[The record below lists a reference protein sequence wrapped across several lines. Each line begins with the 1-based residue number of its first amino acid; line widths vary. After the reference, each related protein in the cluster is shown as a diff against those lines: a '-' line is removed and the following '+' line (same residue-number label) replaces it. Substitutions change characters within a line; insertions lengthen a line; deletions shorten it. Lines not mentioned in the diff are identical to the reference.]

1 MRRYFILV
9 LLLGSFIL
17 LEAAPPVVTRST
29 TTTTT
34 TNPYPVFTPPQ
45 APAYAPAPAP
55 NPTTTT
61 TTTTTTARALQPQGR
76 SFVNYPAQ
84 NQKPSGKDIIIN
96 PAGPVPEQKVVESF
110 DFNNVDVMTLV
121 KQISRLTGKRFIV
134 DEKLASKKGITIVA
148 PTSISV
154 QEAYD
159 VFLTVLDSNGLAVI
173 KAGPMLKVVEKKDVS
188 SGVTMYK
195 GDYFPTNDE
204 YITKLIKLENVN
216 AQDLETSLTGGR
228 AGGLFGTNVKIKALG
243 DTNTM
248 VVTGTGSQISDLV
261 EMIKLI
267 DVKGDASQ
275 LAVIPIKNA
284 DANNIS
290 DIIKNLLFQG
300 SGTTGTARPAAG
312 MFNRAGSSSVIT
324 RGAEKYSTIFV
335 DDRTNAIIVLANGAG
350 VRKIRSLVK
359 QLDFEVEGGSG
370 IHVYPLKNAR
380 AKDINTTLNN
390 IIGAKAGADKGGLF
404 DAVKITADEWT
415 NALVISAKPKQFEG
429 IKNVIAELDKRKGQ
443 VLFETITMEISL
455 DNASSFGISSNYALS
470 SEVPRAMGFDSG
482 VSSTNNIMNFL
493 TNPSALSGMILGFGS
508 KKTVSVTINGT
519 SMKIPSLA
527 AFITA
532 LEKNSEANVLQRPSI
547 ITSDNE
553 EATIKVLDKIPV
565 VKGTVVQQGISQ
577 QNIDT
582 VDVGLTLKITPRI
595 NETSDFIKLDVEQET
610 SDITDKAPR
619 DLAGTTTA
627 TNSRNIKTSVVVRDK
642 DTVVIGGLYRDN
654 LSTTYNKVPILGDI
668 PILGWFFKGK
678 TTSATK
684 TNLLVFITPN
694 IVRDYETHSKLS
706 IDALNGRKGFV
717 KNNLGGEDNFQ
728 GILDSVE
735 KKVKAQAAEEV
746 VDEKTY
752 MPDNGVKPI
761 KVN

>member
-1 MRRYFILV
+1 
-9 LLLGSFIL
+9 
-17 LEAAPPVVTRST
+17 
-29 TTTTT
+29 
-34 TNPYPVFTPPQ
+34 
-45 APAYAPAPAP
+45 
-55 NPTTTT
+55 
-61 TTTTTTARALQPQGR
+61 
-76 SFVNYPAQ
+76 
-84 NQKPSGKDIIIN
+84 
-96 PAGPVPEQKVVESF
+96 
-110 DFNNVDVMTLV
+110 
-121 KQISRLTGKRFIV
+121 
-134 DEKLASKKGITIVA
+134 
-148 PTSISV
+148 
-154 QEAYD
+154 
-159 VFLTVLDSNGLAVI
+159 
-173 KAGPMLKVVEKKDVS
+173 
-188 SGVTMYK
+188 
-195 GDYFPTNDE
+195 
-204 YITKLIKLENVN
+204 
-216 AQDLETSLTGGR
+216 
-228 AGGLFGTNVKIKALG
+228 
-243 DTNTM
+243 
-248 VVTGTGSQISDLV
+248 
-261 EMIKLI
+261 
-267 DVKGDASQ
+267 
-275 LAVIPIKNA
+275 
-284 DANNIS
+284 
-290 DIIKNLLFQG
+290 
-300 SGTTGTARPAAG
+300 
-312 MFNRAGSSSVIT
+312 
-324 RGAEKYSTIFV
+324 
-335 DDRTNAIIVLANGAG
+335 
-350 VRKIRSLVK
+350 
-359 QLDFEVEGGSG
+359 
-370 IHVYPLKNAR
+370 
-380 AKDINTTLNN
+380 
-390 IIGAKAGADKGGLF
+390 
-404 DAVKITADEWT
+404 
-415 NALVISAKPKQFEG
+415 
-429 IKNVIAELDKRKGQ
+429 
-443 VLFETITMEISL
+443 
-455 DNASSFGISSNYALS
+455 
-470 SEVPRAMGFDSG
+470 MGFDSG

>member
-1 MRRYFILV
+1 MRRYLV
-9 LLLGSFIL
+9 LILFLGSFIL
-17 LEAAPPVVTRST
+17 LEAAPPV
-29 TTTTT
+29 
-34 TNPYPVFTPPQ
+34 PPFDPNQ
-45 APAYAPAPAP
+45 PSVVAPAQIPAAGPARVP
-55 NPTTTT
+55 V
-61 TTTTTTARALQPQGR
+61 RSLQPQGI
-76 SFVNYPAQ
+76 SSTNAPASATSTATAQ
-84 NQKPSGKDIIIN
+84 AQRTSGKDIVIT
-96 PAGPVPEQKVVESF
+96 PTGPVSDQKVVESF

-121 KQISRLTGKRFIV
+121 KQISKLTGKRFIV

-159 VFLTVLDSNGLAVI
+159 VFLSVLDSNGLAVV
-173 KAGPMLKVVEKKDVS
+173 KSGPMLKVVEKKDVS

-204 YITKLIKLENVN
+204 YITKLIKLDNVN
-216 AQDLETSLTGGR
+216 AQDLEKDLTGR
-228 AGGLFGTNVKIKALG
+228 AGLFGANMKIKALG

-248 VVTGTGSQISDLV
+248 VVSGTGSQISDLV

-275 LAVIPIKNA
+275 LAVIPVKNA
-284 DANNIS
+284 DANNLK
-290 DIIKNLLFQG
+290 DIINNLLFQG
-300 SGTTGTARPAAG
+300 SGPVATAGRPTAG
-312 MFNRAGSSSVIT
+312 AFSRAGSNVVT
-324 RGAEKYSTIFV
+324 RGSEKYSTIFV
-335 DDRTNAIIVLANGAG
+335 DDRTNSIIVLANAAG
-350 VRKIRSLVK
+350 IVKIKQLIK
-359 QLDFEVEGGSG
+359 QLDFEVVGGSG
-370 IHVYPLKNAR
+370 VHVYPLKNAR
-380 AKDINTTLNN
+380 AKDINTTLNG
-390 IIGAKAGADKGGLF
+390 ILGAKGTSEKGSIF
-404 DAVKITADEWT
+404 DSVKITADEWT
-415 NALVISAKPKQFEG
+415 NSLVINAKPKQFDG
-429 IKNVIAELDKRKGQ
+429 IKEVIAELDKRKGQ
-443 VLFETITMEISL
+443 VLFETITMEITL

-470 SEVPRAMGFDSG
+470 SEVPRAIGFDSG
-482 VSSTNNIMNFL
+482 VSTTNNIMNFL

-508 KKTVSVTINGT
+508 KKTVNVTINGT
-519 SMKIPSLA
+519 SLAIPSLA
-527 AFITA
+527 AFVTA
-532 LEKNSEANVLQRPSI
+532 LQTSSEANVLQRPSI

-595 NETSDFIKLDVEQET
+595 NETSDFIKLDIDQET
-610 SDITDKAPR
+610 SDVTDKAPR

-627 TNSRNIKTSVVVRDK
+627 TNSRSIHTSVIVRDK

-668 PILGWFFKGK
+668 PIIGWFFKGK

-706 IDALNGRKGFV
+706 IDALGRKKRV
-717 KNNLGGEDNFQ
+717 C
-728 GILDSVE
+728 
-735 KKVKAQAAEEV
+735 
-746 VDEKTY
+746 
-752 MPDNGVKPI
+752 
-761 KVN
+761 